1 MNLVNKMQNTGEY
14 SVGDYEPRILEL
26 TNSQKAEKF
35 FAGLNNHQS
44 STGED
49 YSHQLQT
56 STQHLGNS

>member
-1 MNLVNKMQNTGEY
+1 M
-14 SVGDYEPRILEL
+14 GDYEPRYLEL